1 MFRSILATV
10 VGFSVSVIVITV
22 FDSIGHALFPP
33 EPITDPQ
40 QLSNSAQALLPKTPP
55 AIMWGLLR
63 YAIGATC
70 GIFIATYYARPQ
82 RLPAM
87 LVTGFLI
94 SAAVW
99 AGNETVQPLWLQAA
113 SAAAILFGAFTGF
126 GLGRGKQPK
135 PGAKPMD

>member
-10 VGFSVSVIVITV
+10 VGFTVSVIVITV

-40 QLSNSAQALLPKTPP
+40 QLSNSAQALPPKTPP

-70 GIFIATYYARPQ
+70 GVFIATYYARPQ